1 MMQQTRAIGSRPAR
15 SRQAVVVRAQ
25 EEGPSFLQGLFRPRG
40 QDLASRIESG
50 EFTDSGSTKEKITRP
65 VRRALAND
73 PTGLGK
79 QSLVLSRACAG

>member
-1 MMQQTRAIGSRPAR
+1 MQNTRAFSSRPGR
-15 SRQAVVVRAQ
+15 SKQSVVVKAQ
-25 EEGPSFLQGLFRPRG
+25 DSNGGFFQNLLRPRG

-50 EFTDSGSTKEKITRP
+50 EFTDSGSTKEKLTRP

-79 QSLVLSRACAG
+79 QRIGLSRAWSS